1 MKYGEFIRWLR
12 SQGVVFERQKGSHQF
27 VKLHG
32 NTSVV
37 PNHGGKE
44 EMPELLRKKII
55 KDLGLK

>member
-1 MKYGEFIRWLR
+1 MKYSEFIRWLR
-12 SQGVVFERQKGSHQF
+12 SQGVVFERQKGSHLF
-27 VKLHG
+27 VKFSG

-44 EMPELLRKKII
+44 VPESLRKKIL